1 MANLNRRSHLFP
13 PKLGGMGHNHSKPSR
28 NLGNT
33 GSTQVRPNPPPP
45 DQPPP
50 AYKDCAKAPCL
61 PREHVLIIIESVDL
75 IMKKVM
81 AELDGELNG
90 SPDVLVAAGHIR
102 ESCTVAA
109 RTVTRTKLPNTA
121 SGFLF
126 DDIKKC
132 RTELVELGSA
142 LMKGVAADKRV
153 AVILIWANA
162 VTKAAYEAKSD
173 SQDYRTAV
181 WAALVGRFM
190 HELAAGLAIKK
201 WEELHGAWPSKVGVL
216 HRGFV

>member
-1 MANLNRRSHLFP
+1 
-13 PKLGGMGHNHSKPSR
+13 MGQKHSKPSR

-33 GSTQVRPNPPPP
+33 GSAQARPNPPPP

-50 AYKDCAKAPCL
+50 AYDACAKATWL
-61 PREHVLIIIESVDL
+61 PREHVLTIIESVNL
-75 IMKKVM
+75 IMKEVVV
-81 AELDGELNG
+81 ELDGELN

-109 RTVTRTKLPNTA
+109 RTVTRTKLPNTT
-121 SGFLF
+121 SEFLF

-132 RTELVELGSA
+132 RAELVELGCV
-142 LMKGVAADKRV
+142 LKMGVAEDKRV
-153 AVILIWANA
+153 AVILILANA
-162 VTKAAYEAKSD
+162 VTKAAYGAKSD

-181 WAALVGRFM
+181 WAALIGRFM
-190 HELAAGLAIKK
+190 HELAAGFAIKK
-201 WEELHGAWPSKVGVL
+201 WEKIHGAWPSKVGVL